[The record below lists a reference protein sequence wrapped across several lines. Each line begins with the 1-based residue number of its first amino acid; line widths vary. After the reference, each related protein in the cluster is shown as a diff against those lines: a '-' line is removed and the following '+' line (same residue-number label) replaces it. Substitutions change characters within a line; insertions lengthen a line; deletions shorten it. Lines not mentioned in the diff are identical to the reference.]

1 MSEEVEEKLSHIP
14 ILGKLFAWMKTIILP
29 GFAGLSLYDFWEL
42 YSFGII
48 KGTFSTR
55 ASAIAFS
62 FFMALFPFFLFILN
76 LIPYVPI
83 SDFQTEFL
91 IFIQNLLPAQTADF
105 FEPILL
111 DIAANP
117 RGGLLSL
124 TLIFSIFLMANG
136 VNAIFTGFEFSYH
149 TSINR
154 SIIRQYFVALGVS
167 LILALLLLLTVIII
181 LYYQYT
187 IGELK
192 SRGILNEENRW
203 ISQLGSFV
211 FFVVLIYCVVGT
223 LYYFGTKEGKSYRFL
238 SGGALMTTLLFLL
251 TTYFF
256 GIYINNFSNYNQ
268 LYGSVGALLIMMVY
282 IWLNSNLLLLGF
294 ELNATLYKLKYKHE
308 HKIN

>member
-1 MSEEVEEKLSHIP
+1 MSEEVEKELRHIP
-14 ILGKLFAWMKTIILP
+14 VIGKLVAWMKKIILP
-29 GFAGLSLYDFWEL
+29 GFEGLSLYDFWEL
-42 YSFGII
+42 YSIGII

-83 SDFQTEFL
+83 NDFQEGFL
-91 IFIQNLLPAQTADF
+91 NFIQNLLPAQTADF
-105 FEPILL
+105 FEPVLL

-154 SIIRQYFVALGVS
+154 SIIRQYLVALGVS
-167 LILALLLLLTVIII
+167 LILALLLLLTVIIV

-187 IGELK
+187 INELK
-192 SRGILNEENRW
+192 SRGILNEDNLW
-203 ISQLGSFV
+203 ISKLGSFV

-223 LYYFGTKEGKSYRFL
+223 LYYFGTKEGRAYRFF

-251 TTYFF
+251 TTYLF

-268 LYGSVGALLIMMVY
+268 LYGSIGALLIMMVY

-294 ELNATLYKLKYKHE
+294 ELNAALYQLKNKRE
-308 HKIN
+308 P